1 MSVTFLGLIGKQK
14 MDFVPAAAFAKTGK
28 KRSTVGR
35 GKLKSRNAV
44 VLADNALDTTITTD
58 SKA

>member
-28 KRSTVGR
+28 KISTGGR
-35 GKLKSRNAV
+35 GKLKKQNAV
-44 VLADNALDTTITTD
+44 VLADNALATTITTD